1 MLALFVFLAA
11 MTVPPMTE
19 AELRAQADVVVD
31 GTVVAQH
38 SAWVGRRVITFST
51 VVVGSGAAVRSYLVA
66 LPGGDVGAFSQ
77 RVPGSPVLAIGGRY
91 RLYLGKADG
100 PVDAPST
107 VKSRG
112 VVGFFRGVFLVD
124 PSAGRNGA
132 LVPFGDDGLPVVV
145 R

>member
-1 MLALFVFLAA
+1 MLLAVVAIVAA

-31 GTVVAQH
+31 GAVVSQH
-38 SAWVGRRVITFST
+38 SAWVGRRVITFSV
-51 VVVGSGAAVRSYLVA
+51 VVVGSGTAVRSYLVA
-66 LPGGDVGAFSQ
+66 LPGGDVGGFSQ
-77 RVPGSPVLAIGGRY
+77 RVPGSPQLAVGGRY

-107 VKSRG
+107 VRSRG

-124 PSAGRNGA
+124 DAHHGE
-132 LVPFGDDGLPVVV
+132 LVPFGDDGLPLGA